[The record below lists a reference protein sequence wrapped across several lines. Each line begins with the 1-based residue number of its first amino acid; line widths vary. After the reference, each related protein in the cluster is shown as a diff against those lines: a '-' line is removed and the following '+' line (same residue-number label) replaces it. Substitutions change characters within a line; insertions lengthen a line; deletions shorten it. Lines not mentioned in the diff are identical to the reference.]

1 MNILNKLTIKSLK
14 MNKRRTIVTIFG
26 IILSTAMI
34 CAAGALV
41 TSARQTEIESA
52 KKEEGDYHSC
62 FYGVLKENLK
72 YIEENRNI
80 ESYYSME
87 GLGYSVL
94 PESKNAYKPY
104 LYLLAAD
111 DTVFQKASLE
121 LTEGRFPKDE
131 TEVVLTE
138 TIRTGAKVEY
148 QLGDVLSLS
157 ISKRESDGYELDQMT
172 PYLNQE
178 AEEEKDLEEKGK
190 EGAEEEIK
198 SEQET
203 LVEQYKKE
211 VTIVG
216 FIKRPNY
223 SIEPYSAPG
232 YSVITR
238 QNEIAKKA
246 DIYISFHK
254 PRNTVKYTENI
265 EATLEKYQDVKQN
278 YNHYLIRWLG
288 AVSNDTQI
296 FLYTIGTIVIGI
308 IMVASIFVIRNSF
321 AISITERM
329 KQYGMLASIGATSKQ
344 IRKNVLFEGFLLG
357 IAAIPFGVFSGI
369 VAVFILISVVN
380 NILKDVFEHPIICY
394 VSVVPVIAAVFL
406 SIVTIYFSAFS
417 SARQAAKVAPLQAIR
432 SNQDIKMK
440 AKHIKSPKFIKK
452 WFGIGG
458 EIAYKNL
465 KRNRKKYRATVISMV
480 VSIVLFLSMYSFIEY
495 SYRYSGSYYQRVS
508 YNLMVSLTGN
518 NLDFRKTY
526 KQHQELGKL
535 EGIEEYSI
543 VRHNRSYHIKE
554 HYLSDLGKE
563 IAEKN
568 FVYDSSEYGT
578 MKQNGENTFSPSF
591 VSVGEAE
598 YKAYLK
604 KLGLKD
610 LGENGAVLIEV
621 GYHRIGF
628 DSNAKKVY
636 GNFYNLKEGDTVVGE
651 SEDGDKISLQIKKV
665 TQERPMGLE
674 ENRDDMG
681 YFVVSD
687 QWMDQ
692 TKYGNYNLMYLRA
705 EDVDTLE
712 TKLEEVL
719 KKGEYDY
726 YIGNLEESRRQQ
738 NAQVLVI
745 EIFLY
750 GFITVIT
757 LIGVTNIFN
766 TITGN
771 VNLRRRELAMLR
783 SVGMT
788 QKEFRGMIRLESIF
802 YGAKA
807 LFLGLPIGT
816 ILSFL
821 IYKTFNDTME
831 MSFQIPWKIYLISII
846 FTMAIVGLTMYYSFS
861 KIKNENI
868 METIR
873 KETI

>member
-52 KKEEGDYHSC
+52 KKDEGDYHSC

-87 GLGYSVL
+87 GLGYSIL
-94 PESKNAYKPY
+94 PESDNVYKPY

-178 AEEEKDLEEKGK
+178 AEEEKDLKGKGK
-190 EGAEEEIK
+190 EGVEEEIK

-211 VTIVG
+211 VTVVG

-238 QNEIAKKA
+238 QNEIEKKA
-246 DIYISFHK
+246 DIYIRFHK

-265 EATLEKYQDVKQN
+265 EATLEKYQNVKQN

-296 FLYTIGTIVIGI
+296 FLYTIGAIVIGI

-357 IAAIPFGVFSGI
+357 IIAIPFGVLSGI
-369 VAVFILISVVN
+369 AAVFILISVVN
-380 NILKDVFEHPIICY
+380 NILKGIFEHPIICY

-417 SARQAAKVAPLQAIR
+417 SARQAARVAPLEAIR

-440 AKHIKSPKFIKK
+440 AKHITSPKFIKT

-465 KRNRKKYRATVISMV
+465 KRNRKKYRTTVISMV

-495 SYRYSGSYYQRVS
+495 SYRYSGSYYQRVN
-508 YNLMVSLTGN
+508 YNLIVSLNGN

-526 KQHQELGKL
+526 KQYQELAKL

-543 VRHNRSYHIKE
+543 VRRNRSYHIKE

-568 FVYDSSEYGT
+568 FIYDSSDEEIE
-578 MKQNGENTFSPSF
+578 QNGENAFQSYI

-598 YKAYLK
+598 YQDYLK
-604 KLGLKD
+604 KLGIKD
-610 LGENGAVLIEV
+610 LGEKEAILIEM

-628 DSNAKKVY
+628 DSDAKKVY
-636 GNFYNLKEGDTVVGE
+636 GNFYNLKEGDTVVGK
-651 SEDGDKISLQIKKV
+651 SEDGDEISLKIKKI

-674 ENRDDMG
+674 ENRDDVG

-687 QWMDQ
+687 RWMDQ
-692 TKYGNYNLMYLRA
+692 IEYGNFNTMYLRA
-705 EDVDTLE
+705 EDADTLE
-712 TKLEEVL
+712 IKIEEVL

-726 YIGNLEESRRQQ
+726 YIGNLEESMRQE
-738 NAQVLVI
+738 NAEVLVI

-788 QKEFRGMIRLESIF
+788 QKEFQGMIRLESIF

-807 LFLGLPIGT
+807 LLLGLPIGT
-816 ILSFL
+816 ILSFF
-821 IYKTFNDTME
+821 IYKIFNDNME
-831 MSFQIPWKIYLISII
+831 MSFQIPWKIYLLSII